1 MRTQV
6 QATGTAAA
14 VTPWVPVADN
24 QNPFNVALYALPS
37 EDYAATSYQLECT
50 PDDPQVVRQASFT
63 TSGTTATVTDPLH
76 GLSTGDSLVAQ
87 GTNSTAD
94 TYPNAVAVTVVDA
107 NTYTYT
113 TGAAPPAKGILR
125 VTTMRVITLA
135 AAVTAP
141 TRAEAN
147 AVTLLQTPCRAVR
160 AVLVGWTVG
169 ILNLVVIQAG
179 SRTN

>member
-6 QATGTAAA
+6 QATGSAAA
-14 VTPWVPVADN
+14 ISPWLPVSDS

-37 EDYAATSYQLECT
+37 TDYAATNYQLEST
-50 PDDPQVVRQASFT
+50 PDDPQAVHQATFT

-94 TYPNAVAVTVVDA
+94 TYPNAVPVTVVDA

-125 VTTMRVITLA
+125 VTTMRVILLGA
-135 AAVTAP
+135 VVTAP
-141 TRAEAN
+141 TRTN
-147 AVTLLQTPCRAVR
+147 APTLLQTPCRAVR
-160 AVLVGWTVG
+160 VALTGWSVG
-169 ILNLVVIQAG
+169 ILNLLVIQAA